1 MNSGRSLAFVIAA
14 VLFAALVT
22 TVAQQNANAESC
34 GRLSQWSKSCPG
46 SSLKDG
52 RAELTV
58 NDSESSRVNG
68 RKSPSPSDLLRSNTS
83 TQSDPIG
90 VLSPEPDDNCDFR
103 CDDWSVTLLPDED
116 DVDDAPAVV
125 VTIAD
130 VARFRP
136 AIGGDHMEPNGW
148 AVIGLPANFY
158 ARGGVSVKRGELF
171 ERPALVRFTP
181 VAWTWDYGDGSSRST
196 VQPGASWAALGADEF
211 DDTATSHVFDEP
223 GDFRI
228 QLTISYSAEYQ
239 FAGSGWIPIDGLLPV
254 ASNPIEARA
263 VTARTVLVS
272 QDCNNNPGGPGC

>member
-1 MNSGRSLAFVIAA
+1 MDRRRLLQLKLLAGFAVGLMFALLPFQVGLADGPECSEAERAYTDCPRVKGTVRTQDVEIFGSDGGSASDRDDREVDQEANPQGPVGEVI
-14 VLFAALVT
+14 
-22 TVAQQNANAESC
+22 
-34 GRLSQWSKSCPG
+34 P
-46 SSLKDG
+46 
-52 RAELTV
+52 
-58 NDSESSRVNG
+58 
-68 RKSPSPSDLLRSNTS
+68 
-83 TQSDPIG
+83 
-90 VLSPEPDDNCDFR
+90 PEDNCDFR

-116 DVDDAPAVV
+116 DDEDEPAVV

-171 ERPALVRFTP
+171 DRLALVRFTP
-181 VAWTWDYGDGSSRST
+181 VAWNWDYGDGGSRT
-196 VQPGASWAALGADEF
+196 TAQPGASWAALGVSEF
-211 DDTATSHVFDEP
+211 DETATSHVFDEP

-239 FAGSGWIPIDGLLPV
+239 FAGSGWIPIDGLLPA

-263 VTARTVLVS
+263 VTARTMLVS
-272 QDCNNNPGGPGC
+272 EDCNENPGGPGC